1 MSVISQSFSFLLH
14 SCAMRIENFLNWSL
28 KKKKKKK
35 LNKSMRYIM

>member
-28 KKKKKKK
+28 KKKKKK